1 MYIYHV
7 HSKKLR
13 DKIYQYK
20 NKVYYFIIFQKQKN
34 IVVNFTL

>member
-7 HSKKLR
+7 HSKKQC
-13 DKIYQYK
+13 DEIYQCK
-20 NKVYYFIIFQKQKN
+20 NKVYYIIIFQKK